1 MAQRIRVEHTSHY
14 RYAQPVLS
22 SFNEARL
29 TPLTTVSQLLL
40 ESQLEVSPATPL
52 QTYVDYWGS
61 LVHAFD
67 LHHAHDEFRVVG
79 RSVVET
85 TVPDFPSARLSW
97 ADLRHHD
104 ITDRFG
110 ELLAPTRQVPSDTRL
125 LAVAR
130 DLQASHPPIYAGTAA
145 LEWVRDQLTYVPGT
159 TGVHTSAVE
168 AWEGGE
174 GVCQDFA
181 HLTLAVLRTMGLP
194 ARYCSGYVHPDGDA
208 AVGETVDAES
218 HAWVEAWSGHWQAL
232 EPTAGGLAGPQHV
245 LVARGRDYADVP
257 PIKGIF
263 NGGPTDHL
271 DVKVRLTRLA

>member
-1 MAQRIRVEHTSHY
+1 MVQRIRVEHTSHY
-14 RYAQPVLS
+14 RYARPVLS

-40 ESQLEVSPATPL
+40 ESRIEVSPLTPL
-52 QTYVDYWGS
+52 QTYVDYWGTV
-61 LVHAFD
+61 VHAFD
-67 LHHAHDEFRVVG
+67 LHAPHDELHVVG

-85 TVPDFPSARLSW
+85 TVPESHSAHLSW
-97 ADLRHHD
+97 ADLGHHD
-104 ITDRFG
+104 IAERFG
-110 ELLAPTRQVPSDTRL
+110 ELLAPTPQVPADERL
-125 LAVAR
+125 LLVAR
-130 DLQASHPPIYAGTAA
+130 ELQASHPPVHAGTAA

-168 AWEGGE
+168 AWEGHE

-181 HLTLAVLRTMGLP
+181 HLTLAVLRSMGLP
-194 ARYCSGYVHPDGDA
+194 ARYCSGYLHPAGDA
-208 AVGETVDAES
+208 SVGETVDAES
-218 HAWVEAWSGHWQAL
+218 HAWVEAWSGDWQAL
-232 EPTAGGLAGPQHV
+232 DPTAGGLAGPQHV

-263 NGGPTDHL
+263 HGGPTDHL

>member
-1 MAQRIRVEHTSHY
+1 MAQRIRVEHISHY

-29 TPLTTVSQLLL
+29 TPLTTASQQLL
-40 ESQLEVSPATPL
+40 ESRIEVSPTTPV

-61 LVHAFD
+61 VVHAFD
-67 LHHAHDEFRVVG
+67 LHDAHDELLVVG

-85 TVPDFPSARLSW
+85 TVPDFPSTHHSW
-97 ADLRHHD
+97 ADFGHHD
-104 ITDRFG
+104 ITERFG
-110 ELLAPTRQVPSDTRL
+110 ELLAPTEQVPGDARL
-125 LAVAR
+125 LLVAR
-130 DLQASHPPIYAGTAA
+130 ELQASHPPICAVTTA
-145 LEWVRDQLTYVPGT
+145 LEWVKDQLTYVPGT

-168 AWEGGE
+168 AWDGGE

-181 HLTLAVLRTMGLP
+181 HLTLAVLRSMGLP
-194 ARYCSGYVHPDGDA
+194 ARYCSGYLHPDGDA
-208 AVGETVDAES
+208 PVGKTMDAES
-218 HAWVEAWSGHWQAL
+218 HAWVEVWSGHWQAL
-232 EPTAGGLAGPQHV
+232 DPTAGGLVGPQHV

-263 NGGPTDHL
+263 DGGPTAHL